1 MAFDLGLG
9 CRAVGKVYMAL
20 DYQEAPDILLGN
32 WVPKTIG
39 ARDSYLAPHAN
50 ISLKQNKPDFG
61 MPACNVTPLALR
73 FVCFPKVAFTVDQ
86 NSLARVVANNS
97 CCSKFQCAVN
107 VEQVQ
112 RNR

>member
-39 ARDSYLAPHAN
+39 ARDSYLAP
-50 ISLKQNKPDFG
+50 
-61 MPACNVTPLALR
+61 
-73 FVCFPKVAFTVDQ
+73 
-86 NSLARVVANNS
+86 
-97 CCSKFQCAVN
+97 QC
-107 VEQVQ
+107 
-112 RNR
+112 